1 MENIDETIARV
12 LTGNPEKND
21 VQRLEDWASESE
33 TNRKTYLILTEKWKK
48 TNTSIS
54 HNQSHRIYQKIQQG
68 TGVAKTTER
77 FGWYRSIGRIAAAV
91 ALLAGLGLLFYFVQM
106 KYKTPGTELAISQIV
121 KENPSG
127 VKSQVKLPDGTLV
140 WLNAASSISY
150 LPNFTDT
157 NRLVSLKGEAYF
169 EVVKDKDRPFRVTS
183 DQVVTTA
190 LGTSFNINAHEKD
203 KIKIS
208 LTTGKVDVL
217 NTGNN
222 EQVVLHPGQQAT
234 TVRSGFSVS
243 SFDNEKVLAWK
254 DGTIYFDD
262 TGFDEMMTT
271 LGRWYGAEFRV
282 QNLSTERKK
291 SLKITGKY
299 PNMSLENML
308 DVLSYSQEFE
318 YEINDKT
325 VTIKF

>member
-1 MENIDETIARV
+1 MENIDETFARV

-33 TNRKTYLILTEKWKK
+33 TNQKTYLIMKEKWEK

-54 HNQSHRIYQKIQQG
+54 HTYSNRIYQKIQQG
-68 TGVAKTTER
+68 TGVAMATER
-77 FGWYRSIGRIAAAV
+77 FGWYRYPGRIAAAV
-91 ALLAGLGLLFYFVQM
+91 ALLAGLGLLFYFMQT
-106 KYKTPGTELAISQIV
+106 KYKASGTDLVISQIV

-127 VKSQVKLPDGTLV
+127 VKSQVQLPDGTLV
-140 WLNAASSISY
+140 WLNAVSSISY

-157 NRLVSLKGEAYF
+157 NRLVNLKGEAYF
-169 EVVKDKDRPFRVTS
+169 EVVKDKDRPFRVIS

-190 LGTSFNINAHEKD
+190 LGTSFNIHAHEKD

-208 LTTGKVDVL
+208 LSTGKVDVL
-217 NTGNN
+217 NIGSN
-222 EQVVLHPGQQAT
+222 EKVVLHPGQQAT
-234 TVRSGFSVS
+234 TQRLGFSVS
-243 SFDNEKVLAWK
+243 SFENEKVLAWK

-262 TGFDEMMTT
+262 TGFDEMIAT
-271 LGRWYGAEFRV
+271 LEKWYGAQFKV
-282 QNLSTERKK
+282 QNLSAERRK

-299 PNMSLENML
+299 PNMSLENIL
-308 DVLSYSQEFE
+308 DILSYSLEFE
-318 YEINDKT
+318 YEIDNKT